1 MIQPMRKGE
10 ATRARI
16 VDEAARQAS
25 IRGLRAV
32 SLADLAVGVG
42 LSKSGVFKHF
52 EDKDDLQ
59 MAVLRATVRRYLA
72 LIWAPALQEPAG
84 RQRVSVIFD
93 RWMDWVELESG
104 PGGCL
109 IMQASREFDDQPG
122 PIRDYL
128 KECHVS
134 WQRLMAGELKA
145 AASPPLSEQAAI
157 QAAFDMK
164 SYILGFAEQRRLMD
178 DQNSR
183 TWARAAFDT
192 LLARI
197 IREPIFA

>member
-1 MIQPMRKGE
+1 MRKGE

-16 VDEAARQAS
+16 VEEAGRQAS
-25 IRGLRAV
+25 VRGLRVV
-32 SLADLAVGVG
+32 SLADLAGGVG

-52 EDKDDLQ
+52 DDKDDLQ
-59 MAVLRATVRRYLA
+59 MAVLTATVRRFMA
-72 LIWAPALQEPAG
+72 RIWAPALQQPAG
-84 RQRVSVIFD
+84 RQRVSMIFD
-93 RWMDWVELESG
+93 LWMDWVELDSG

-128 KECHVS
+128 KECHVN
-134 WQRLMAGELKA
+134 WQKRMVAELKA
-145 AASPPLSEQAAI
+145 AASPPLSDHEAV

-178 DQNSR
+178 DANSR
-183 TWARAAFDT
+183 AWARGAFDA
-192 LLARI
+192 LLSRI
-197 IREPIFA
+197 VREPIFA

>member
-1 MIQPMRKGE
+1 MIESMRKGE

-25 IRGLRAV
+25 VRGLKAV
-32 SLADLAVGVG
+32 SLADLAEGVG

-52 EDKDDLQ
+52 ADKDDLH
-59 MAVLRATVRRYLA
+59 MAVLDATVQRYLSV
-72 LIWAPALQEPAG
+72 IWSPALKLPKG
-84 RQRVSVIFD
+84 RERVSYIFN

-122 PIRDYL
+122 HIRDKL
-128 KECHVS
+128 RDNHLR
-134 WQRLMAGELKA
+134 WQKMMAAELA
-145 AASPPLSEQAAI
+145 AVRTPSLSADQAM

-164 SYILGFAEQRRLMD
+164 SYILGFAEQRRLLD
-178 DQNSR
+178 DDD
-183 TWARAAFDT
+183 ARRRAQAAFDT
-192 LLARI
+192 LLDRL
-197 IREPIFA
+197 IREPIAA